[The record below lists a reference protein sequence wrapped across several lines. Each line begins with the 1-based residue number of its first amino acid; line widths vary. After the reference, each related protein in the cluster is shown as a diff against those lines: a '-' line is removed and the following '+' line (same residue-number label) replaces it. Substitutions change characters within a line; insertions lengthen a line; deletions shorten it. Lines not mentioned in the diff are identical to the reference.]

1 MATRAVL
8 ARLPPDPG
16 TDMQITELNIYPV
29 KSLRGVALSTARLT
43 PRGLAY
49 DRHWMVV
56 DEDNRFVTQREI
68 PPMARV
74 TVRLTDDALIL
85 EHPDTAPL
93 TIDLSRSDQPRL
105 AVTIFRDRCEALDE
119 GEHAAAWLSTVL
131 GRQGLRLVRF
141 PDDHRRDVEP
151 DWLRGE
157 QAHTAFPDGYPFLVT
172 AEGSLTALNER
183 LTAKGLDA
191 VPMNRFRPNIVIDGD
206 APFGERDWDELAADG
221 ADWRI
226 GIRKPCK
233 RCKVV
238 TVDQESGATPVIKEP
253 LKTLAEMATQPGM
266 KGAFFGQ
273 NAILLAG
280 DGETVRVGD
289 GVTVTHR

>member
-1 MATRAVL
+1 
-8 ARLPPDPG
+8 
-16 TDMQITELNIYPV
+16 MQITGLNIYPV
-29 KSLRGVALSTARLT
+29 KSLRRVSMKTARLT

-56 DEDNRFVTQREI
+56 DAANRFVTQREI

-74 TVRLTDDALIL
+74 AIRLTDDALIL
-85 EHPDTAPL
+85 EHPDKAPL
-93 TIDLSRSDQPRL
+93 AIELARSDQPRL
-105 AVTIFRDRCEALDE
+105 TVTIFRDRCEALDE
-119 GEHAAAWLSTVL
+119 GEEAATWLSAVL
-131 GRQGLRLVRF
+131 GQQGLRLVRF
-141 PDDHRRDVEP
+141 PDDHRREVEP

-172 AEGSLTALNER
+172 AEGSLAALNER
-183 LTAKGLDA
+183 LTGKGLDA
-191 VPMNRFRPNIVIDGD
+191 VPMDRFRPNIVVDGG
-206 APFGERDWDELAADG
+206 APFAERDWEELVATGDG
-221 ADWRI
+221 WRI

-238 TVDQESGATPVIKEP
+238 TVDQDNGTRPVIKEP
-253 LKTLAEMATQPGM
+253 LKTLTEMATQPGM

-280 DGETVRVGD
+280 DGRTVRVGD
-289 GVTVTHR
+289 PVTATRR

>member
-1 MATRAVL
+1 MR
-8 ARLPPDPG
+8 
-16 TDMQITELNIYPV
+16 ITELNIYPV
-29 KSLRGVALSTARLT
+29 KSLRGVGMTTARLT

-56 DEDNRFVTQREI
+56 DAASRFVTQREI

-74 TVRLTDDALIL
+74 SVRLTDDALVL

-93 TIDLSRSDQPRL
+93 AVPLARSDQPRL
-105 AVTIFRDRCEALDE
+105 TVTIFRDQCEALDE
-119 GEHAAAWLSTVL
+119 GVQAATWLSTVL

-141 PDDHRRDVEP
+141 PDDRRREVEP

-172 AEGSLTALNER
+172 TEYSLAALNER
-183 LTAKGLDA
+183 LTGKGLDA
-191 VPMNRFRPNIVIDGD
+191 VPMNRFRPNIVVDGD
-206 APFGERDWDELAADG
+206 TPFAERDWDELAAAG
-221 ADWRI
+221 AGWRI
-226 GIRKPCK
+226 GLRKPCK
-233 RCKVV
+233 RCKVI
-238 TVDQESGATPVIKEP
+238 TVNQETGATPVIREP

-280 DGETVRVGD
+280 DGQQIRVGD
-289 GVTVTHR
+289 PVTSTRRS

>member
-1 MATRAVL
+1 
-8 ARLPPDPG
+8 
-16 TDMQITELNIYPV
+16 MQITELNIYPV
-29 KSLRGVALSTARLT
+29 KSLRGVGLTAARLT
-43 PRGLAY
+43 ARGLAY

-56 DEDNRFVTQREI
+56 DAANRFVTQREM

-74 TVRLTDDALIL
+74 SVRLTDDALIL

-93 TIDLSRSDQPRL
+93 TVELARSGQPRL
-105 AVTIFRDRCEALDE
+105 TVTIFRDQCEALDE
-119 GEHAAAWLSTVL
+119 GEEAAAWLGMVL

-141 PDDHRRDVEP
+141 PDDRRRDVEP

-172 AEGSLTALNER
+172 AEASLAALNER
-183 LTAKGLDA
+183 LTEKGLDA
-191 VPMNRFRPNIVIDGD
+191 VPMNRFRPNIVVDGTS
-206 APFGERDWDELAADG
+206 AFAEREWDELAADG
-221 ADWRI
+221 EAWRI

-238 TVDQESGATPVIKEP
+238 TVDQEAGATPVIREP
-253 LKTLAEMATQPGM
+253 LQTLAEMATQPGL

-280 DGETVRVGD
+280 DGQTLRVGD
-289 GVTVTHR
+289 PVTPTRMS

>member
-1 MATRAVL
+1 MR
-8 ARLPPDPG
+8 
-16 TDMQITELNIYPV
+16 ITGLNIYPV
-29 KSLRGVALSTARLT
+29 KSLRGVGLTTARLT

-56 DEDNRFVTQREI
+56 DAANRFVTQRET
-68 PPMARV
+68 PSMASV
-74 TVRLTDDALIL
+74 SVRLTDHALIL
-85 EHPDTAPL
+85 EHPDHAPL
-93 TIDLSRSDQPRL
+93 PIELRRSDQPRL
-105 AVTIFRDRCEALDE
+105 TVTIFRDQCEALDE
-119 GEHAAAWLSTVL
+119 GEKAAAWLSTVL
-131 GRQGLRLVRF
+131 DRQGLRLVRF
-141 PDDHRRDVEP
+141 PDDRRRDVEP

-157 QAHTAFPDGYPFLVT
+157 RAHTAFPDGYPFLVT
-172 AEGSLTALNER
+172 AEGSLAALNKR

-206 APFGERDWDELAADG
+206 APFAERDWDELVAGG

-238 TVDQESGATPVIKEP
+238 TVDQESGTTPLIKEP

-273 NAILLAG
+273 NAILLTG
-280 DGETVRVGD
+280 DRQTVRVGD
-289 GVTVTHR
+289 PVTVTRR

>member
-1 MATRAVL
+1 
-8 ARLPPDPG
+8 
-16 TDMQITELNIYPV
+16 MQITELNVYPV
-29 KSLRGVALSTARLT
+29 KSLRGAGSASARLT

-49 DRHWMVV
+49 DRHWMVI
-56 DEDNRFVTQREI
+56 DENNRFVTQRGI

-74 TVRLTDDALIL
+74 SVRLTDDALVL

-93 TIDLSRSDQPRL
+93 AIDLARSDQPRL

-119 GEHAAAWLSTVL
+119 GDEAAAWLSTLL
-131 GRQGLRLVRF
+131 GRPDRRELRLVRF
-141 PDDHRRDVEP
+141 PDDHRRNVEP

-172 AEGSLTALNER
+172 TEGSLAALNER
-183 LTAKGLDA
+183 LADKGLDA
-191 VPMNRFRPNIVIDGD
+191 VPMNRFRPNIVVDGN
-206 APFGERDWDELAADG
+206 APFAERDWDELAADG
-221 ADWRI
+221 DAWRI
-226 GIRKPCK
+226 GVRKPCK

-238 TVDQESGATPVIKEP
+238 TVDQETGARPAIREP

-280 DGETVRVGD
+280 DGQTIRVGD
-289 GVTVTHR
+289 PVTATHR

>member
-1 MATRAVL
+1 
-8 ARLPPDPG
+8 
-16 TDMQITELNIYPV
+16 MQITELNIYPV
-29 KSLRGVALSTARLT
+29 KSLRGVALTAARLT

-49 DRHWMVV
+49 DRNWMVV
-56 DEDNRFVTQREI
+56 DAANRFVTQREI

-74 TVRLTDDALIL
+74 AVRLTDDALIL
-85 EHPDTAPL
+85 EHPDATRLAIEL
-93 TIDLSRSDQPRL
+93 ARSDQPRRT
-105 AVTIFRDRCEALDE
+105 VTIFRDQCEGLDE
-119 GEHAAAWLSTVL
+119 GEEAAAWLSKVL

-141 PDDHRRDVEP
+141 PDDRRRDVEP

-172 AEGSLTALNER
+172 AESSLASLNER
-183 LTAKGLDA
+183 LSAKGLDV

-206 APFGERDWDELAADG
+206 APFAERDWDELVAGG
-221 ADWRI
+221 AGWRI

-238 TVDQESGATPVIKEP
+238 TVDQESGTTPLIKEP
-253 LKTLAEMATQPGM
+253 LKTLADMATQPGM

-273 NAILLAG
+273 NAILLTG
-280 DGETVRVGD
+280 DGETARVGD
-289 GVTVTHR
+289 AVTVAHR